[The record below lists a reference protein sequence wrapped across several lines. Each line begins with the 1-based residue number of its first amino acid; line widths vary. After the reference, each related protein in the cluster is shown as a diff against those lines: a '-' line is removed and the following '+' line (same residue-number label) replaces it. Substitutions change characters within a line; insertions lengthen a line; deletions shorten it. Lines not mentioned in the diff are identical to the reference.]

1 MFVSPTNEKHLSV
14 MIISLGNQAD
24 ESLLKKIKEID
35 GVNDAKYVHLSE

>member
-1 MFVSPTNEKHLSV
+1 